1 MSFLPGQ
8 PSPLLQEITEG
19 PDPVPKLL
27 AIPPPPPEMTISDN
41 GPLNSSV
48 EEPAILNSANLS
60 EFIPPPVMEVNGVVT
75 SARLTI

>member
-19 PDPVPKLL
+19 PDPVPE
-27 AIPPPPPEMTISDN
+27 AIPPPPPKMTISDN
-41 GPLNSSV
+41 GLLNSSV
-48 EEPAILNSANLS
+48 EEPAIPNSANLS
-60 EFIPPPVMEVNGVVT
+60 EFIPQPVMGVNGVVT